1 VLSVL
6 QIAQIS
12 SREKIVMKYSVLVIF
27 KLALALLGSLL
38 SIVAAGLFSI
48 QTDDDRTGFRITR
61 GVSFY
66 LQILV
71 IVLSIGLFVLAL
83 YDVLNSRK
91 RGGDPTMA
99 VEVPPTAATTYN
111 NPGFRDGRSTNG
123 EFETSTH

>member
-12 SREKIVMKYSVLVIF
+12 SREKIVMKYSVLVIL

-48 QTDDDRTGFRITR
+48 QTDDDRTGYRITR

-99 VEVPPTAATTYN
+99 VEVSPTAATTYN

-123 EFETSTH
+123 KRP